1 MRNEK
6 LGQAT
11 DFDDPSLRNELY
23 KKTTG
28 GLWDREGAPRIGLGW
43 PCANRERPL
52 SA

>member
-23 KKTTG
+23 QKEKKRQG
-28 GLWDREGAPRIGLGW
+28 ASGIDRGRQK
-43 PCANRERPL
+43 
-52 SA
+52 